1 MARTSAFVDME
12 NPLLQ
17 LFMERLETELVD
29 QMLAT
34 VRPQAVEFARRI
46 VKEMEPAVLREY
58 DVMRDKTLF
67 MFRVTELVDASS
79 TS

>member
-58 DVMRDKTLF
+58 DAMRDKTLF
-67 MFRVTELVDASS
+67 MFRVTELVDAPG

>member
-67 MFRVTELVDASS
+67 MFRVTELVDASG